1 MTIARHVGVVGL
13 TNAGKTVLLTSLINH
28 LTDHEP
34 DRFRLGHP
42 PATVRKF
49 RPEPAT
55 PGWEPFAYHANRDAL
70 VERGRWPAK
79 TRDRSEYACRFDRS
93 DWRFNSCVLRLFDFP
108 AERFAD
114 AAMMARTY
122 AEWSDHWFAAPSL
135 SRAGSHSYEGYL
147 AALDSP
153 SATPESL
160 LAAYRLAL
168 AATISPPH
176 YRPYVTPSTFLLD
189 QAGRPAPNVGPS
201 EMATVRVSGLSPES
215 QFSPLPRRVR
225 EQSPVMSLQFMTGY
239 DVYRSAVVAPY
250 FSALRGCHSLVV
262 VVDVLH
268 LLAAGVGAANDS
280 RQILGELFAALKP
293 GEPLYLRLL
302 RNAAEL
308 AVEGALPA
316 ISRIAFVVPKID
328 LVHPDDRDVLLH
340 LLKTHVGKFAKDYD
354 DLTVDYFAI
363 ASVNSTRPLAL
374 SDPERQL
381 VGVLVPRRR
390 RQAPAAGA
398 GAPLRRRPPP
408 GRLAGG
414 VARRRFCVPRGL
426 PQRAGAALA
435 AARAIGAR
443 PAVDVPAAVT
453 SRRVL
458 RSAGRATTGRGPFRR
473 GRRATN

>member
-42 PATVRKF
+42 PATIRKF
-49 RPEPAT
+49 RPEAPTA
-55 PGWEPFAYHANRDAL
+55 GWEPFAYHANRDAL

-79 TRDRSEYACRFDRS
+79 TRDRSEFACRFDRS

-114 AAMMARTY
+114 AGMMNRSF
-122 AEWSDHWFAAPSL
+122 AEWSDHWFAAPGL
-135 SRAGSHSYEGYL
+135 SRAGSHSFEGYL
-147 AALDSP
+147 AALDSAN
-153 SATPESL
+153 ATGDDL
-160 LAAYRLAL
+160 IRAYRLAL
-168 AATISPPH
+168 ATTISPPH

-189 QAGRPAPNVGPS
+189 QAGQPAPNIAPS
-201 EMATVRVSGLSPES
+201 ELAATRLSGLSPEL
-215 QFSPLPRRVR
+215 QFAPLPRHVR
-225 EQSPVMSLQFMTGY
+225 DKSPIMTLQFTTAY
-239 DVYRSAVVAPY
+239 DAYRRAVVSPY
-250 FSALRGCHSLVV
+250 FDALRGCHSLVV

-308 AVEGALPA
+308 AVEGALPN

-328 LVHPDDRDVLLH
+328 LVHPDDRDSLLH

-354 DLTVDYFAI
+354 DLTADYFAI

-381 VGVLVPRRR
+381 VGVLYRDAEGK
-390 RQAPAAGA
+390 RQ
-398 GAPLRRRPPP
+398 PP
-408 GRLAGG
+408 GPE
-414 VARRRFCVPRGL
+414 RRYRAAQPPRDW
-426 PQRAGAALA
+426 PAVWRAGDFMF
-435 AARAIGAR
+435 
-443 PAVDVPAAVT
+443 PEVYPSVPALHSLPPAQLGLDRLLT
-453 SRRVL
+453 FL
-458 RSAGRATTGRGPFRR
+458 LP
-473 GRRATN
+473 